1 MSSIKI
7 YNCDCMEMLK
17 NTPDSSIDLIITDP
31 PYEIACTG
39 GGGNQ
44 GHKIATMGAD
54 LVDLNINA
62 GYDIR
67 KVGKEIVL

>member
-17 NTPDSSIDLIITDP
+17 KTPDSSIDLIITDP
-31 PYEIACTG
+31 PYEICCTG

-44 GHKIATMGAD
+44 GHKNA
-54 LVDLNINA
+54 LVNA
-62 GYDIR
+62 RLKNMQQDF
-67 KVGKEIVL
+67 E